1 MAAAAVILCRLA
13 AAAIVCCSAATG
25 LRALTRLA
33 RRGAF
38 LINSLMLLVP
48 AMSRA
53 VLPLYAHI
61 RGSQEKKSLTL
72 YITILIAQTEEEIY
86 GSAVGCTG
94 NVTHTI
100 TLLAMIRN
108 VCNRSN

>member
-1 MAAAAVILCRLA
+1 
-13 AAAIVCCSAATG
+13 
-25 LRALTRLA
+25 
-33 RRGAF
+33 
-38 LINSLMLLVP
+38 MLSVP

-53 VLPLYAHI
+53 VLPHFARI
-61 RGSQEKKSLTL
+61 RSSQKKKSLTL
-72 YITILIAQTEEEIY
+72 LITILIAQTEEEIY